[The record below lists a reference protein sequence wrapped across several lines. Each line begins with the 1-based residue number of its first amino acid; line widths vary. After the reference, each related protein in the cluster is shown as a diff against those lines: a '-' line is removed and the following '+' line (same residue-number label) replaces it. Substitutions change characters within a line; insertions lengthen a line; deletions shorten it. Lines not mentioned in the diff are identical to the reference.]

1 MAYVCSV
8 CTEIAQKRTRC
19 VYATLHCFCLVLRL
33 IAICSANS
41 EQRTPSPTGNSNA
54 KVQLIKCHFVC
65 LLPADFS
72 SCHG

>member
-8 CTEIAQKRTRC
+8 YTEIAQKRTRY
-19 VYATLHCFCLVLRL
+19 VYATLHCLCLVLRL

-41 EQRTPSPTGNSNA
+41 ERHRRQATGNNA

-72 SCHG
+72 GCHG